1 MEKTHK
7 IVTYNV
13 LRMSQKFLIIFL
25 GYFLYG
31 CCSPKETVV
40 FFESFPKSD
49 SLKSEKVEWIDNYK
63 VEDIKIVDSLLILV
77 DSKNKKYIYVYNL
90 TNHKLIS
97 SLGRKGK
104 GPEEFVRAPLLSNYC
119 GSNEDFILPIFDQT
133 KRILYKLKMSNDGFF
148 LSNEVKLPKD
158 LYPADWTYFGNGNI
172 CSTDSNCFY
181 SYNYI
186 SKNYFRKRS
195 PDVTKQ
201 KLNENELATV
211 NYMHLQVAQDGNV
224 IVGTYAALQRFNIYN
239 GKGDLKI
246 SVANNI
252 VPRFNPS
259 DGYFWEKNKSF
270 YFRSILTKNYIL
282 IINEDRFL
290 REMNNSK
297 LLVFDYSGK
306 AIAEYNLDCIIRNG
320 VYDQNAHRLYAFDL
334 SNYRTVF
341 FELPL

>member
-1 MEKTHK
+1 
-7 IVTYNV
+7 
-13 LRMSQKFLIIFL
+13 
-25 GYFLYG
+25 
-31 CCSPKETVV
+31 
-40 FFESFPKSD
+40 
-49 SLKSEKVEWIDNYK
+49 
-63 VEDIKIVDSLLILV
+63 
-77 DSKNKKYIYVYNL
+77 
-90 TNHKLIS
+90 
-97 SLGRKGK
+97 
-104 GPEEFVRAPLLSNYC
+104 
-119 GSNEDFILPIFDQT
+119 
-133 KRILYKLKMSNDGFF
+133 
-148 LSNEVKLPKD
+148 
-158 LYPADWTYFGNGNI
+158 
-172 CSTDSNCFY
+172 
-181 SYNYI
+181 
-186 SKNYFRKRS
+186 
-195 PDVTKQ
+195 
-201 KLNENELATV
+201 
-211 NYMHLQVAQDGNV
+211 MHLQVAQDGNV

-239 GKGDLKI
+239 GEGDLKI